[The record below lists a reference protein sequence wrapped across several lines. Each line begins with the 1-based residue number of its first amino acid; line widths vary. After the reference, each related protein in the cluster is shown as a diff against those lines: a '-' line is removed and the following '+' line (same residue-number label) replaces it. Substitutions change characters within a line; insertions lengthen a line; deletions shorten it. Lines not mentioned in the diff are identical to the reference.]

1 MKLAALPARR
11 SGSGVSSPSDR
22 LSGSDPNA
30 YDAALVE
37 RIQSGDFLAYEELV
51 RRYSDRVYRL
61 AWSFV
66 KNDAEAEEV
75 VQDTF
80 LNAYRAIDRF
90 RGAAKIGS
98 WLYRITVNTALMR
111 LRRKRRRPEVSFDA
125 MKPDDEPRGHHHD
138 SPLLVDERTAA
149 DEASNNELSAEIRR
163 AVDELDEKYRVV
175 FVLRD
180 VEELTI
186 QETAEVL
193 DLTPAAVKSRLHR
206 ARLQLRASLE
216 RYVSEEG
223 SG

>member
-1 MKLAALPARR
+1 MRPRTRNAHDA
-11 SGSGVSSPSDR
+11 SFPSNR
-22 LSGSDPNA
+22 LSAPDPNA
-30 YDAALVE
+30 EDVALVE
-37 RIQSGDFLAYEELV
+37 RIQSGDFQAYEELV

-61 AWSFV
+61 AWGFV

-90 RGAAKIGS
+90 RGASKIGS

-111 LRRKRRRPEVSFDA
+111 LRRKRRRPEVSFEA
-125 MKPDDEPRGHHHD
+125 MKPDDETRGHHHD

-149 DEASNNELSAEIRR
+149 DNAANNELGGEIRR

-175 FVLRD
+175 FMLRD
-180 VEELTI
+180 VEQLSI
-186 QETAEVL
+186 QETAEIL

-216 RYVSEEG
+216 RYVVDGEAS
-223 SG
+223 